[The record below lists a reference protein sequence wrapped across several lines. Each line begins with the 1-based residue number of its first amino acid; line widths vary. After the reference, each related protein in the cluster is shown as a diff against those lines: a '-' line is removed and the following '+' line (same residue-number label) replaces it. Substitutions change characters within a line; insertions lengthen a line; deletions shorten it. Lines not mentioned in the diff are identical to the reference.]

1 VFRKL
6 SRVAVVLVPVAA
18 SVLLVGCSGGGS
30 NGSTDTSTSAA
41 PSSAAGD
48 PSLKVP
54 APLSS
59 GGLIDNPCSALSDSE
74 LTAIGLLT
82 NGQATADSPKL
93 CRWKSST
100 NELNSISLSAVPQ
113 NKGGISDIYAQK
125 AQSAY
130 FEPVSISGYPG
141 VYASTNDARPSGS
154 CQLWVGVTDQLA
166 VSIITGISS
175 GPNKTDP
182 CPIAKKVGDGMVTH
196 LKSTA

>member
-1 VFRKL
+1 L
-6 SRVAVVLVPVAA
+6 
-18 SVLLVGCSGGGS
+18 
-30 NGSTDTSTSAA
+30 
-41 PSSAAGD
+41 SAAGD
-48 PSLKVP
+48 SSLKVP

-59 GGLIDNPCSALSDSE
+59 GGVIDNPCSALRDSE
-74 LTAIGLLT
+74 LTGIGLLT
-82 NGQATADSPKL
+82 GQATADSPKL

-154 CQLWVGVTDQLA
+154 CQLWAGVTDQLA
-166 VSIITGISS
+166 LSVVTNIGAGSL
-175 GPNKTDP
+175 KTNP
-182 CPIAKKVGDGMVTH
+182 CPKAREVGEAMIAH
-196 LKSTA
+196 LKGAA

>member
-1 VFRKL
+1 
-6 SRVAVVLVPVAA
+6 VLVPVAA
-18 SVLLVGCSGGGS
+18 SVLLVGCGSGS
-30 NGSTDTSTSAA
+30 NGSTGTSTSAA

-54 APLSS
+54 APLPAD
-59 GGLIDNPCSALSDSE
+59 GLIDNPCSALSNSE
-74 LTAIGLLT
+74 LTDIGLLT
-82 NGQATADSPKL
+82 SGQVNAESPKL

-125 AQSAY
+125 ARSAY
-130 FEPVSISGYPG
+130 FEPVTLSGYPG
-141 VYASTNDARPSGS
+141 VYASTDDARPSGS

-182 CPIAKKVGDGMVTH
+182 CPIAKKVGDGMVAH
-196 LKSTA
+196 LEGTA